1 MINKFPKVARI
12 TPKSSKL
19 APNDHLELPTFEQR
33 HRTLFPSR
41 KPLRKWEGGSRPSDL
56 RIGRSKSPLRH
67 KVELHLP
74 SCPLAFI
81 IRRLV
86 AFEEGGENSSI
97 ATVASEIRRPI
108 AGRERRAMLNLS
120 REMGRSDGNGGTWHV
135 EVKSSH
141 HRRGHTPG
149 VGFWGL
155 KPCRGVLFLFEL
167 YLGHSGGPRWVV
179 SFMDEVAGF
188 CLHFSGL
195 FPSSY
200 CCFLFLSSDMASDW

>member
-33 HRTLFPSR
+33 HRTLFPNR

-56 RIGRSKSPLRH
+56 PIGRSKSPLRH
-67 KVELHLP
+67 RVELQLP

-97 ATVASEIRRPI
+97 ATVASEIRRPK
-108 AGRERRAMLNLS
+108 AGRERRAMLNPS
-120 REMGRSDGNGGTWHV
+120 RQMVRSDGNWGTWHV

-141 HRRGHTPG
+141 HRRGT
-149 VGFWGL
+149 
-155 KPCRGVLFLFEL
+155 RQVLA
-167 YLGHSGGPRWVV
+167 SGGLSHAVV
-179 SFMDEVAGF
+179 
-188 CLHFSGL
+188 CFS
-195 FPSSY
+195 Y
-200 CCFLFLSSDMASDW
+200 LSSIWDTLVGPAWS